1 MRRRDRG
8 ERGAGYALV
17 ALASLVAAAVLAAP
31 VSAGAPVV
39 TVPSDM
45 TAEATS
51 AAGAVVTF
59 TVTSSDPAAVVTCD
73 HNSGDVF
80 PLGTTTV
87 VSCSATNAAG
97 ETGTGQ
103 FHITVQDTTKPSVST
118 PGDITREADSAA
130 GKTVTF
136 SASASDAVDGSIT
149 PSCSPDS
156 GATFAIGT
164 TTVTC
169 TATDAQGNTGSASFQ
184 ITVTLVDTTPPVV
197 TVPANITTQ
206 TTSASGKVVTFS
218 ASATD
223 NIDGPRPTTCT
234 PASGA
239 TFAIGTTTVTCTATD
254 THGNTGSASFQITV
268 TLVDTT
274 PPVVTVPA
282 NITREATSAA
292 GAHVTFSASANDN
305 IDGALGATCAPA
317 SGATFP
323 IANTTVTCSAT
334 DAHGNTGSATFHVIV
349 RDTTKPTVSVP
360 DDMTL
365 EATSAAGGS
374 VTFTASAD
382 DAIDGSRP
390 TICTPASGST
400 FAIATTKVTC
410 TAADTHGNTGS
421 ASFNV
426 TVKDTVGPEITVPSK
441 TVVEATGPHG
451 AIVTFTVS
459 ATDAI
464 DGPVAPPIP
473 CTPAS
478 GSTFALGTTKVTC
491 TANDSHGNTGTGT
504 FDVVVQDTT
513 PPRLNVPG
521 PTTLSTPDGGPLPRT
536 QPSIA
541 VFLAS
546 PKADDLVD
554 GAVPVTNDAPASFP
568 VGTTTITFTTHDAA
582 ENTVS
587 ATSTITVVFTPAAPP
602 LVPLPPDTTPPP
614 DPARVTATA
623 ANRKVVISWR
633 APSAADLDHYI
644 VEQSLLES
652 PPALVYTGTATTYTA
667 ASLTNGVQY
676 RFVVVSVDRVGNKST
691 GAVVTATPVAPMLVR
706 PADGAVIATL
716 PVLVWK
722 AVPTAAY
729 YNVQLY
735 RMLSLSAVGGPKILS
750 AWPVPTSL
758 RLKQTWRYNDATY
771 RLSPGVYRWFVW
783 PGLGPR
789 ADGKYGQL
797 LGSSAFVVRRTS
809 TPPAKPKKKP

>member
-1 MRRRDRG
+1 MR
-8 ERGAGYALV
+8 L
-17 ALASLVAAAVLAAP
+17 S
-31 VSAGAPVV
+31 
-39 TVPSDM
+39 
-45 TAEATS
+45 AEARV
-51 AAGAVVTF
+51 GLVVLLGVMVLTYMTF
-59 TVTSSDPAAVVTCD
+59 TVGGYRFGRETGYRLFALFDTVAGLDAKSGIKVAGVDVGKVETIALQDGQAKVTLRIKPEVKLRKGTQAAVRATGLLGEKYIELIPGKEEDYLKDGDALIESEKVAD
-73 HNSGDVF
+73 LDRLINQFSGVAADIK
-80 PLGTTTV
+80 TV
-87 VSCSATNAAG
+87 SESL
-97 ETGTGQ
+97 
-103 FHITVQDTTKPSVST
+103 
-118 PGDITREADSAA
+118 REALGSEE
-130 GKTVTF
+130 GKQSLKEIV
-136 SASASDAVDGSIT
+136 ASI
-149 PSCSPDS
+149 
-156 GATFAIGT
+156 
-164 TTVTC
+164 
-169 TATDAQGNTGSASFQ
+169 
-184 ITVTLVDTTPPVV
+184 
-197 TVPANITTQ
+197 
-206 TTSASGKVVTFS
+206 
-218 ASATD
+218 
-223 NIDGPRPTTCT
+223 
-234 PASGA
+234 
-239 TFAIGTTTVTCTATD
+239 
-254 THGNTGSASFQITV
+254 
-268 TLVDTT
+268 
-274 PPVVTVPA
+274 
-282 NITREATSAA
+282 RE
-292 GAHVTFSASANDN
+292 
-305 IDGALGATCAPA
+305 L
-317 SGATFP
+317 
-323 IANTTVTCSAT
+323 
-334 DAHGNTGSATFHVIV
+334 
-349 RDTTKPTVSVP
+349 
-360 DDMTL
+360 
-365 EATSAAGGS
+365 
-374 VTFTASAD
+374 
-382 DAIDGSRP
+382 SR
-390 TICTPASGST
+390 
-400 FAIATTKVTC
+400 
-410 TAADTHGNTGS
+410 NL
-421 ASFNV
+421 NV

-644 VEQSLLES
+644 VEQSLRES